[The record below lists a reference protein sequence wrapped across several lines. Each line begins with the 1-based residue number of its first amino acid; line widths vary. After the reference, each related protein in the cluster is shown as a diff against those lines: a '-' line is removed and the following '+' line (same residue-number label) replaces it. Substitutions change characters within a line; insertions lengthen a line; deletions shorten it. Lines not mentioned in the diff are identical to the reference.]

1 MVPKSISG
9 NVQLIV
15 LFVVIGMIY
24 SCSKAQN
31 AVSKTS
37 VATKSAPISGQP
49 AKNISNVQADS
60 AGSLKRQTNPAK
72 ENRMLVVY
80 YFHGNARCPTCFK
93 LENFAKSEV
102 EADFSDAIKKGT
114 LEWKTVNVEE
124 SGNEHFNNDYKLY
137 TKSVIV
143 STMKDGKE
151 ISWKNL
157 DRIWQIIHDETKY
170 REYIKNEVAACLK
183 GKCL

>member
-1 MVPKSISG
+1 MKPFYGMSLGILAISVFVVCNAAQPKS
-9 NVQLIV
+9 
-15 LFVVIGMIY
+15 
-24 SCSKAQN
+24 QN
-31 AVSKTS
+31 QSALKQTTS
-37 VATKSAPISGQP
+37 VA
-49 AKNISNVQADS
+49 AKTDS
-60 AGSLKRQTNPAK
+60 AKATTATAITANNK
-72 ENRMLVVY
+72 IVVY

-102 EADFSDAIKKGT
+102 EADFSDAIKKGN

-143 STMKDGKE
+143 STIQDGKE

-170 REYIKNEVAACLK
+170 RSYIKNEVAACLK
-183 GKCL
+183 GKYL